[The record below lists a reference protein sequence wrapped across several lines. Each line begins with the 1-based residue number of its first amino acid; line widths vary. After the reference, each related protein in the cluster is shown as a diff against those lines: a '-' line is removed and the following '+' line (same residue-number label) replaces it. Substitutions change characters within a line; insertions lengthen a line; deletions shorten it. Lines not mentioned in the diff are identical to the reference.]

1 MATITRVLDPEAVRN
16 LDAYVAAG
24 GGKGLEAARKLGP
37 SATVEEIDASGL
49 RGRGGAGFPT
59 GRKWAAVAANR
70 APGPRGDGGCP
81 PDKGGVSR
89 QRCPSVVVNAS
100 EGEPGSFKD
109 RMLLRRNAYRIIEG
123 AIIAAEAVAAE
134 RVVFALKA
142 SFRPELER
150 LRAALAEVERAGW
163 TDLTLLVVE
172 GPAEYLYGEET
183 ALLEVVDGR
192 EPFPR
197 IAPPYRHGVD
207 DVGRDPVS
215 AAGSVMATPGG
226 QTPAAPALVNN
237 AETLANVPA
246 ILAEGAAWFRQVGT
260 ADSPGTIVCTVTG
273 GGRRAG
279 VAEFEMGTPLAEVIE
294 TIGGPGA
301 PVKAVL
307 SGVANPFLPGDR
319 LDTPVSYEAMAAAG
333 TGLGAAGFLVFSDGD
348 DLAAVAAGVSRFL
361 AVESC
366 GQCTPCKQDGLAIA
380 DILTRVVCGEPE
392 PGDADE
398 LASRVATVADEARC
412 ALAGQQQRVIGSL
425 LSLFPDAVR
434 DHLEDARGLH
444 PPPPTRHDPVLVAS
458 LVDIDDGR
466 AVDDEGHRRKQ
477 PDWTFDDTYSG
488 QSPADRLDQ
497 RLEEAASR

>member
-1 MATITRVLDPEAVRN
+1 MMTRVLDPEPVPS
-16 LDAYVAAG
+16 LDAYLGAG

-37 SATVEEIDASGL
+37 SATVEEVTASGL

-70 APGPRGDGGCP
+70 APGLR
-81 PDKGGVSR
+81 
-89 QRCPSVVVNAS
+89 PSVVVNAS

-109 RMLLRRNAYRIIEG
+109 RMLLRRNPYRIIEG
-123 AIIAAEAVAAE
+123 AVIAAEAVDAE

-150 LRAALAEVERAGW
+150 LRTALDEIGRAGW

-207 DVGRDPVS
+207 DVGPDPVS
-215 AAGSVMATPGG
+215 AAGAVMASPGG
-226 QTPAAPALVNN
+226 QTPAAPTLVNN
-237 AETLANVPA
+237 AETLGNVPA

-260 ADSPGTIVCTVTG
+260 ADSPGTIVCTVSG

-294 TIGGPGA
+294 TIGGQGHS

-319 LDTPVSYEAMAAAG
+319 LDT
-333 TGLGAAGFLVFSDGD
+333 
-348 DLAAVAAGVSRFL
+348 
-361 AVESC
+361 
-366 GQCTPCKQDGLAIA
+366 
-380 DILTRVVCGEPE
+380 
-392 PGDADE
+392 
-398 LASRVATVADEARC
+398 
-412 ALAGQQQRVIGSL
+412 
-425 LSLFPDAVR
+425 
-434 DHLEDARGLH
+434 
-444 PPPPTRHDPVLVAS
+444 
-458 LVDIDDGR
+458 
-466 AVDDEGHRRKQ
+466 
-477 PDWTFDDTYSG
+477 
-488 QSPADRLDQ
+488 
-497 RLEEAASR
+497 